1 MTGGWTT
8 GMRHIVEVCSVFFSG
23 IRSSEDVP
31 GVRELMCEEHPEQ
44 CRAHWKHSLNVP
56 HYNDDG
62 DVTKSERNKRIQSSV
77 YSLIRTM
84 MSDTN
89 HFWTRIQRN
98 GGFGLSGFLLLPPTL
113 LRYN

>member
-31 GVRELMCEEHPEQ
+31 GVREFTCEEHPAQ
-44 CRAHWKHSLNVP
+44 RRAHGKHSLNVS

-62 DVTKSERNKRIQSSV
+62 EVTKSERNIRIQSSV
-77 YSLIRTM
+77 YILIRTM

-98 GGFGLSGFLLLPPTL
+98 GRFRAQWFPSAPSDFTEI
-113 LRYN
+113 